1 MATTKKTETKKKAA
15 PKKSTVKAT
24 KPAVTSSP
32 KGKKIV
38 AKKAVKSAPVKSTVK
53 KVIAKKAAAKKPI
66 AATSSAKVKKAAP
79 KNKAIQVFPEK
90 MAAVVVAPKPVK
102 AVVPVPSEEKPKAI
116 MPATVKEAVVAE
128 EKPRQDKSY
137 NPQSIEK
144 KWQEKWEA
152 DKLYRSVIDR
162 SKPKHYALTMLPY
175 PSGDLH
181 IGHWFPMT
189 PADARA
195 RYMRMKGYNVLFPMG
210 FDAFGL
216 PAENAAIKDG
226 VHPMKRTFQNI
237 ERMRKQMKTMG
248 TMFDWER
255 EAITAAPEYYKWTEW
270 FFIQL
275 FKQGLA
281 YRKMSA
287 VDWCPNCNTTL
298 AREQVWGDDRHC
310 ERCNTPVIKKDLD
323 QWFFKA
329 TKYADELLNF
339 DGIDWPQTVK
349 TLQTNWIDRSE
360 GAEVQFQI
368 ASDTSTSL
376 SAGQLL
382 VDSDQSGLIT
392 DNSSLTSSPLGI
404 TVFTTRPDTLWGA
417 TFMVF
422 SPEHP
427 LVEKITT
434 PENKAAVEEYK
445 MQAARQTEI
454 QRGAVDKEKTGVFT
468 GAYAINPVNQ
478 ARIPIWIA
486 DYVMMS
492 YGTGAIMAVPAHDE
506 RDFAFAK
513 KYELPI
519 VFVIQPEVKSDAD
532 GAEINAAYT
541 GPGIMVNSNQ
551 FNGTKVSTEKGRKNP
566 GIAKVLDWVTEQG
579 IGKESVNYRYR
590 DWLISRQRYWGAPI
604 PMIYCDAHGWN
615 PVPDDQLPVELPE
628 DVEWRPTG
636 ESPLKLHPTWKHT
649 TCPVC
654 GEAAVRETDTM
665 DTFMCSSWYHLR
677 YLSPKYDQGPFDPAE
692 YDYWMPVDTYTG
704 GIEHATMHLLYTR
717 FFHKALRDA
726 GIVKGD
732 EPMAQLRNQ
741 GMVLGEDGDKMSK
754 SKGNVVAP
762 DVLVN
767 KYGADSVRAYIMFF
781 ARWEMGAPWDSQGI
795 EGTVRWVRRVW
806 TLFTDSVADYSTD
819 IQADERIRATDEVK
833 KSLRR
838 KVHQTLRKVTRDFEN
853 FEFNTIVS
861 SLMELMNEMY
871 KAREAGIV
879 GTDEWKEALEI
890 YVKMMAPVTPH
901 VAEELWAYLGK
912 PYSIHT
918 QSWPVVDEAA
928 TKEDSIELPV
938 QVNGKVRDRITVPA
952 EATEDEIKSAAL
964 ASEMVQKFL
973 EGKEPKKVI
982 VANRRLVSIVV

>member
-1 MATTKKTETKKKAA
+1 MATTKKKEIKKKAA
-15 PKKSTVKAT
+15 PKKSTKVVKKVVKAT
-24 KPAVTSSP
+24 KPVATASS
-32 KGKKIV
+32 KAKKV
-38 AKKAVKSAPVKSTVK
+38 VVKKAVKSAPMKTKAGKTV
-53 KVIAKKAAAKKPI
+53 AKKPV
-66 AATSSAKVKKAAP
+66 AAKPKVKKTAKVATLPTKGSKPVTAATLKEKKVTP
-79 KNKAIQVFPEK
+79 NTRAIQVAITRTIAPVQK
-90 MAAVVVAPKPVK
+90 MAIAVSPKPVK
-102 AVVPVPSEEKPKAI
+102 AVVLVDETPKAI
-116 MPATVKEAVVAE
+116 MPVKETHTEE
-128 EKPRQDKSY
+128 EKPHHDKSY
-137 NPQSIEK
+137 NPQAMEK

-181 IGHWFPMT
+181 IGHWYAMT
-189 PADARA
+189 PSDARA

-237 ERMRKQMKTMG
+237 ERMRKQMKSMG
-248 TMFDWER
+248 AMFDWER
-255 EAITAAPEYYKWTEW
+255 EIISATPEYYKWTEW

-275 FKQGLA
+275 YKMGLA

-310 ERCNTPVIKKDLD
+310 ERCGTPVIKKDLD
-323 QWFFKA
+323 QWFFRA

-360 GAEVQFQI
+360 GASVIFKTEIGNHDVEI
-368 ASDTSTSL
+368 
-376 SAGQLL
+376 
-382 VDSDQSGLIT
+382 
-392 DNSSLTSSPLGI
+392 
-404 TVFTTRPDTLWGA
+404 FTTRPDTLWGA

-422 SPEHP
+422 SPEHS
-427 LVEKITT
+427 LVNEITT
-434 PENKAAVEEYK
+434 PENKQAVEEYK
-445 MQAARQTEI
+445 AQAARQTDI
-454 QRGAVDKEKTGVFT
+454 QRGAADKEKTGVFT

-486 DYVMMS
+486 DYVLMS

-506 RDFAFAK
+506 RDFAFAR

-519 VFVIQPEVKSDAD
+519 IPVIQPEGQSEAD
-532 GAEINAAYT
+532 GATMEAAFV
-541 GPGIMVNSNQ
+541 GSGVMVNSGVL
-551 FNGTKVSTEKGRKNP
+551 NGTKVNTEKGRKNP
-566 GIAKVLDWVTEQG
+566 SIATVLDWLGEKG

-604 PMIYCDAHGWN
+604 PMVNCKIHGWN
-615 PVPDDQLPVELPE
+615 PVPDDQLPVVLPE

-636 ESPLKLHPTWKHT
+636 ESPLKLHPTWKYT
-649 TCPVC
+649 TCPIC
-654 GEAAVRETDTM
+654 GGEAIRETDTM
-665 DTFMCSSWYHLR
+665 DTFMCSSWYPLR
-677 YLSPKYDQGPFDPAE
+677 YLSPKYDKGPFDPEE

-704 GIEHATMHLLYTR
+704 GIEHATMHLLYVR

-726 GIVKGD
+726 GIVKGN
-732 EPMAQLRNQ
+732 EPMLQLRNQ

-754 SKGNVVAP
+754 SKGNVIAP

-795 EGTVRWVRRVW
+795 EGAVRWVKRVW
-806 TLFTDSVADYSTD
+806 TLFTDSPADSGTD
-819 IQADERIRATDEVK
+819 SGSATDEVRK
-833 KSLRR
+833 NLRR

-853 FEFNTIVS
+853 FEFNTIIS

-871 KAREAGIV
+871 KAREAGV
-879 GTDEWKEALEI
+879 AGSDEWREAQEI
-890 YVKMMAPVTPH
+890 YLKMMAPVTPH
-901 VAEELWAYLGK
+901 IAEELWAYLGK
-912 PYSIHT
+912 PYSVHT
-918 QSWPVVDEAA
+918 QSWPQVDEAA

-938 QVNGKVRDRITVPA
+938 QINGKVRDRIIVPA

-964 ASEMVQKFL
+964 ASEQVQKFL
-973 EGKEPKKVI
+973 EGREPKKVI
-982 VANRRLVSIVV
+982 VAKGRLVSVVV